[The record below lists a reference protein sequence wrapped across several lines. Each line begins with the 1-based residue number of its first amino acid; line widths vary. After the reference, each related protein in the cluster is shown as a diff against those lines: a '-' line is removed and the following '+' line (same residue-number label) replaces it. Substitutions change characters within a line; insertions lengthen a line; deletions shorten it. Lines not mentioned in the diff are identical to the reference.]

1 MVQNVARVVPLTIA
15 SALFMENL
23 DSSIIATSL
32 PAMARD
38 LGVAPT
44 SLNLAITSYLAS
56 VAVFLPASG
65 WVADRFGARRVFAS
79 AILLFLIGSISCGA
93 ATGMSGLIVGR
104 ILQGMGGAMMVPVGR
119 LVMLRTVP
127 KSELIGAMAWMT
139 TPALIGP
146 VAGPLLGGAITTYSS
161 WRWIFW
167 INVPIGLLG
176 IAIALTFLPKIRE
189 ENVPPFDWRGFL
201 LSAVG
206 LSAVVFAFETIG
218 RGVVPVGLSIAAGAT
233 GLALLMLY
241 FRHARGLDWPLVDVR
256 LMRITSFRLSVLG
269 GSVFRI
275 GVGAIPFL
283 LPLQLQIGF
292 GRSPLESGFTT
303 FIGAIGAMFMKP
315 IAQAILGALGF
326 RTTLAVNGVISGV
339 LIAVLGAISVA
350 TPVWLLMALLFF
362 SGLLRSLEFTAI
374 NALGYAELKSQLMSR
389 ATSFSSMAQ
398 QLSLSAGVAIS
409 ALILHLVA
417 PGGQVNAADIS
428 IAFIG
433 IGVISALA
441 GAVFATLPAA
451 TGAEMIV
458 RDRRRSRDE
467 ETEAKVAQETVAST
481 PSE

>member
-1 MVQNVARVVPLTIA
+1 MVHNVARVVPLTIA

-32 PAMARD
+32 PVMARD

-65 WVADRFGARRVFAS
+65 WIADRFGARRVFTT
-79 AILLFLIGSISCGA
+79 AILIFLAGSIACGA
-93 ATGMSGLIVGR
+93 ADGMVGLILGR
-104 ILQGMGGAMMVPVGR
+104 ILQGMGGAMMTPVGR

-127 KSELIGAMAWMT
+127 KHELIGAMAWMT

-167 INVPIGLLG
+167 INVPIGLIG
-176 IAIALTFLPKIRE
+176 ILVALIFLPRIRE
-189 ENVPPFDWRGFL
+189 EEVAPFDWFGFL
-201 LSAVG
+201 ISALG
-206 LSAVVFAFETIG
+206 LSALVFAFETTG
-218 RGVVPVGLSIAAGAT
+218 RDVVPIGISVAAAAL
-233 GLALLMLY
+233 GLALLIGY
-241 FRHARGLDWPLVDVR
+241 FRHARGLERPLVDVR
-256 LMRITSFRLSVLG
+256 LMRITSFRLAIIG
-269 GSVFRI
+269 GAAFRL

-292 GRSPLESGFTT
+292 GRSPLESGLTT

-315 IAQAILGALGF
+315 ITRTILGLLGF
-326 RTTLAVNGVISGV
+326 RTTLTANAIVSGL
-339 LIAVLGAISVA
+339 LIAALALISPG
-350 TPVWLLMALLFF
+350 TPVWLLMTLLFV

-374 NALGYAELKSQLMSR
+374 NAVSYAELQSSLMSR
-389 ATSFSSMAQ
+389 ATSFSAMAQ

-409 ALILHLVA
+409 AMILHLVA
-417 PGGQVNAADIS
+417 PGGQVVAADIS
-428 IAFIG
+428 LAFLVIGGASASAALVFALMPATTGTDMIARRN
-433 IGVISALA
+433 A
-441 GAVFATLPAA
+441 GAAAAESVAPA
-451 TGAEMIV
+451 
-458 RDRRRSRDE
+458 
-467 ETEAKVAQETVAST
+467 

>member
-1 MVQNVARVVPLTIA
+1 MVQNVARIVPLTIA
-15 SALFMENL
+15 SAMFMENL

-32 PAMARD
+32 PMMARD
-38 LGVAPT
+38 LGVTPT

-65 WVADRFGARRVFAS
+65 WIADRFGARRVFTS
-79 AILLFLIGSISCGA
+79 AIVLFLIGSIACGA
-93 ATGMSGLIVGR
+93 AGGMTGLILGR

-119 LVMLRTVP
+119 LVLLRTVP

-139 TPALIGP
+139 MPALIGP

-167 INVPIGLLG
+167 INVPIGILG
-176 IAIALTFLPKIRE
+176 IGIAFAFLPKIRE
-189 ENVPPFDWRGFL
+189 ERVPPFDWRGFL
-201 LSAVG
+201 LSSFG
-206 LSAVVFAFETIG
+206 LSAVVFMFETLG
-218 RGVVPVGLSIAAGAT
+218 RGVVPAGISIAAGAT

-283 LPLQLQIGF
+283 LPLQLQVGF
-292 GRSPLESGFTT
+292 GRSPIESGFTT
-303 FIGAIGAMFMKP
+303 FIGSIGAMMMKP
-315 IAQAILGALGF
+315 IARPLLVRLGF
-326 RTTLAVNGVISGV
+326 RNALAINGIICGLMIAALG
-339 LIAVLGAISVA
+339 LITAG
-350 TPVWLLMALLFF
+350 TPIWLLMGLLFF

-374 NALGYAELKSQLMSR
+374 NAVSYAELKTSVMSR
-389 ATSFSSMAQ
+389 ATSFASMAQ

-417 PGGQVNAADIS
+417 PGGAIDAGDIAVAFVS
-428 IAFIG
+428 IG
-433 IGVISALA
+433 GISALA
-441 GAVFATLPAA
+441 AGIFITMP
-451 TGAEMIV
+451 TSIGAEMIA
-458 RDRRRSRDE
+458 RDE
-467 ETEAKVAQETVAST
+467 RRAAAQETLA
-481 PSE
+481 PAQSE

>member
-38 LGVAPT
+38 FGVAPT
-44 SLNLAITSYLAS
+44 ALNLAITAYMAS

-65 WVADRFGARRVFAS
+65 WVADRFGARRVFTA
-79 AILLFLIGSISCGA
+79 AIVIFLIGSISCGA
-93 ATGMSGLIVGR
+93 ASGMTGLILGR

-119 LVMLRTVP
+119 LVLLRTVP
-127 KSELIGAMAWMT
+127 KNELIGAMAWMT
-139 TPALIGP
+139 MPALIGP

-167 INVPIGLLG
+167 INVPIGLMG
-176 IAIALTFLPKIRE
+176 ICIALAFLPRIRE

-201 LSAVG
+201 LSAIG
-206 LSAVVFAFETIG
+206 LSALVFAFETLG
-218 RGVVPVGLSIAAGAT
+218 RGVVPVGLSIAAGAS

-283 LPLQLQIGF
+283 LPLQLQVGF

-315 IAQAILGALGF
+315 IARPILRFLGF
-326 RTTLAVNGVISGV
+326 RNTLAANGVIAGL
-339 LIAVLGAISVA
+339 LIAVLATISA
-350 TPVWLLMALLFF
+350 STPVWLLMALLFI

-374 NALGYAELKSQLMSR
+374 NALGYAELKSALMSR

-398 QLSLSAGVAIS
+398 QLSLSAGVATS

-417 PGGQVNAADIS
+417 PDGAVNAADIAT
-428 IAFIG
+428 AFIG
-433 IGVISALA
+433 IGIISAFA
-441 GAVFATLPAA
+441 GVVFATLPAT
-451 TGAEMIV
+451 TGAEMIARGN
-458 RDRRRSRDE
+458 RDPRASS
-467 ETEAKVAQETVAST
+467 EADSLASA